1 MKHSEV
7 LELLPWYVNATL
19 DEQERQTVEAHVAG
33 CSECAAELES
43 LVAMRRMVVSAGDAG
58 PVPSPFMLN
67 RALEQIEE
75 YERAKSHQEAA
86 PQEATPRRAESGFWK
101 KMVDWWQLTPAF
113 TRFAIAAQL
122 ILVVSLGI
130 TVVYQGTHPS
140 VIYVPL
146 AGPSSDELGAT
157 LAVKFSQGATEQEI
171 RQALTAVD
179 GEIIAGPSALDLYT
193 IRLKHVPR
201 NRTEEIERARQTLQ
215 QNPRVITVLQS
226 K

>member
-43 LVAMRRMVVSAGDAG
+43 LVAMRRMVVSAGVAG
-58 PVPSPFMLN
+58 PGPSPLMLN

-75 YERAKSHQEAA
+75 YERVKSHQEAA
-86 PQEATPRRAESGFWK
+86 PRRAESGFWK

-113 TRFAIAAQL
+113 TRIAIAAQL
-122 ILVVSLGI
+122 ILVVSLGV
-130 TVVYQGTHPS
+130 TVVYQRTHPS

-157 LAVKFSQGATEQEI
+157 FSVKFSQGATEQEI

-193 IRLKHVPR
+193 IRLKHVSR
-201 NRTEEIERARQTLQ
+201 NRTEEIEKARQTLQ
-215 QNPRVITVLQS
+215 RNPRVITVLQS